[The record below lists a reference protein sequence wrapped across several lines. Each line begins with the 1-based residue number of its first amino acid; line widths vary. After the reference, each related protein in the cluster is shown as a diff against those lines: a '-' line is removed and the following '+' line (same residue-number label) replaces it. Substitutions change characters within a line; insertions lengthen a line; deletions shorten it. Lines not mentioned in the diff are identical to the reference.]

1 MKSPHNSFPQ
11 VPNRADHSPSDDLS
25 LAVANRVLQMAP
37 DLSLPA
43 PRDKWIE
50 SASAPIKAS
59 QPPLPCGYGA
69 EMKVHNLFRWIDPKY
84 DRVLIG
90 VVPSCTTPVRETS

>member
-1 MKSPHNSFPQ
+1 M
-11 VPNRADHSPSDDLS
+11 PNRADHSPSDDLS

-69 EMKVHNLFRWIDPKY
+69 EMNVHNLFRWIDPKY
-84 DRVLIG
+84 
-90 VVPSCTTPVRETS
+90 ETCPFWSDKSRGAALSDAAFSLSG